1 MYTQQTYPDDRTSY
15 VLRPIDGKRAKHTL
29 HTMKRNVVKI
39 VIRGRQARRSISG
52 RWKRR
57 GRGNERKD
65 RLVAEG
71 SV

>member
-1 MYTQQTYPDDRTSY
+1 MQYPDDRTSY
-15 VLRPIDGKRAKHTL
+15 VLSPIDGKRGKHTL
-29 HTMKRNVVKI
+29 HIMKLNVVKI
-39 VIRGRQARRSISG
+39 VIRGKQGRRSISG
-52 RWKRR
+52 GWKRR